1 MRWAELLLFLA
12 PFALYA
18 AWRLAAARAQPGII
32 WGVIVAIAVLAA
44 GTVWLGLSRRLER
57 GETYVPAHLEDGRI
71 VPGHG
76 VPVPS
81 R

>member
-1 MRWAELLLFLA
+1 MRWAEIALFCA

-18 AWRLAAARAQPGII
+18 AWRLAAALARPAIV
-32 WGVIVAIAVLAA
+32 WGTVAVVAVLAL
-44 GTVWLGLSRRLER
+44 GTIWAGLSRRLER
-57 GETYVPAHLEDGRI
+57 GETYVPAHTVNGRI

-76 VPVPS
+76 VPQ